1 MGLVYSSVIDAPIY
15 EVFDW
20 HTRPGAITRLSPP
33 WQPMRVLAEADS
45 LQNGRAELG
54 LPGGLRWVADHQ
66 PDAYDP
72 PRRFVDSIGTDG
84 LASLPVRLAVRWR
97 HTHEFDEVGADRTR
111 VTDRVA
117 TPVPAQALRAMFAY
131 RHRQLADDI
140 AAHRQA
146 VEHGLRPIT
155 VAVTGSSGLVGS
167 ALSAL
172 LSTGGH
178 RVIRLVRRAATK
190 PDERQWNP
198 DQPDPDLLNGV
209 DAVIHLAGASIAGRF
224 TESHRAAIRDSRIG
238 PTRRLAELIAKS
250 AGGPKAL
257 ICASA
262 IGYYGYDRG
271 EATLTEDS
279 DRGDGFLA
287 DVVDEWEQAATVAE
301 DGGVRVVR
309 VRTGIVQ
316 SPGGGTLRL
325 QLPLFRAGLGGRLGD
340 GHQWFSY
347 IGIDDLVDIYTAGSG
362 TPGCPVRS
370 TRWPSTR
377 SATATTPA
385 HSPRCCAGPRCCR
398 CRRWD
403 RGCCSASRAP
413 ANSPAPING
422 CCPPGCNKPVT
433 GFAIPAWIRRCGIC
447 SAADHRPRRDPR
459 TAAIAC
465 GSPANSTR
473 TASRPATNNTS
484 SCGSPVTVT
493 GSPRPTRAI
502 RRPSVVCRVS

>member
-20 HTRPGAITRLSPP
+20 HTRPGAITRLTPP
-33 WQPMRVLAEADS
+33 WQPVRVVAEADS

-72 PRRFVDSIGTDG
+72 PRRFVDSIGAEG
-84 LASLPVRLAVRWR
+84 LASWPVRLAVRWR
-97 HTHEFDEVGADRTR
+97 HTHDFDDLGDERTR

-117 TPVPAQALRAMFAY
+117 TPVPARALRAMFAY

-140 AAHRQA
+140 AAHRRAAAQ
-146 VEHGLRPIT
+146 GLAPIT

-167 ALSAL
+167 ALTAF

-178 RVIRLVRRAATK
+178 RVVHLVRRTPTK

-198 DQPDPDLLNGV
+198 DDPDPDLLNGV

-250 AGGPKAL
+250 ADGPKVL

-271 EATLTEDS
+271 DQTLTEDS

-287 DVVDEWEQAATVAE
+287 DVVDDWELAATAAE

-316 SPGGGTLRL
+316 SPSGGTLRL
-325 QLPLFRAGLGGRLGD
+325 LLPLFRAGLGGRVGD
-340 GHQWFSY
+340 GQQWLSY
-347 IGIDDLVDIYTAGSG
+347 IGIDDLVDVYHRGLWDTALSG
-362 TPGCPVRS
+362 PVNAVAADPVRNIDY
-370 TRWPSTR
+370 TRTLAKVLR
-377 SATATTPA
+377 RPA
-385 HSPRCCAGPRCCR
+385 VLPVPPLGPRLLLGEQGARELACANQR
-398 CRRWD
+398 VL
-403 RGCCSASRAP
+403 P
-413 ANSPAPING
+413 A
-422 CCPPGCNKPVT
+422 
-433 GFAIPAWIRRCGIC
+433 RLQQ
-447 SAADHRPRRDPR
+447 AAHRF
-459 TAAIAC
+459 
-465 GSPANSTR
+465 
-473 TASRPATNNTS
+473 
-484 SCGSPVTVT
+484 
-493 GSPRPTRAI
+493 
-502 RRPSVVCRVS
+502 RRPDLDQTLRHLLGR